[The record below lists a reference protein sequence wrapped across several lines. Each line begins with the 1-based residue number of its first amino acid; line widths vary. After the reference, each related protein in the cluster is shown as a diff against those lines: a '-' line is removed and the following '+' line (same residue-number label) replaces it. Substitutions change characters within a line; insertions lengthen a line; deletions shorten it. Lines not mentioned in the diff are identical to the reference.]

1 MHLSR
6 VWGLILN
13 AVLPSYH
20 LAGFSFALGCG
31 VSPHSGT
38 GAAQLS
44 LSTEQQ
50 MEGISKS
57 LLVKARE
64 EREKAGLKL
73 NIQKTKILAPVPSL
87 YGK

>member
-1 MHLSR
+1 MQFCPPTILLASPLPLDVGFRLTVAPELHSYRLALSSR
-6 VWGLILN
+6 W
-13 AVLPSYH
+13 
-20 LAGFSFALGCG
+20 G
-31 VSPHSGT
+31 VS
-38 GAAQLS
+38 L
-44 LSTEQQ
+44 
-50 MEGISKS
+50 KS